1 MDPRAL
7 QRFRRNKGALAG
19 LLIVAA
25 LALFAILVPLLSHH
39 SPNIPD
45 FEYGRGRFGTPAM
58 PSSRHWLGTDT
69 IFRDELVR
77 LAYGGRLSLKVALVA
92 TVIAS
97 SIGTL
102 VGVLSG
108 YFRGIVDS
116 ILMRFVDMLLAF
128 PFLLLL
134 MALSAPLDR
143 ATEATFLVLD
153 LLVDGNGPRHS
164 VEDTAA
170 SQSRLCR
177 RLACSR
183 PANATYTAP
192 TYPAERHGRGNRP
205 RHE

>member
-1 MDPRAL
+1 MGRVSPAQSERRSASELLKLASLAWETAIAMDPRAL

-134 MALSAPLDR
+134 MALSAPSI
-143 ATEATFLVLD
+143 A
-153 LLVDGNGPRHS
+153 
-164 VEDTAA
+164 
-170 SQSRLCR
+170 QR
-177 RLACSR
+177 RQLFSCS
-183 PANATYTAP
+183 TY
-192 TYPAERHGRGNRP
+192 
-205 RHE
+205 